1 MKEKIK
7 KLLKSTGFNIFLIVL
22 FTCIVLYVSLSKGGD
37 EIIPIL
43 KNTSIIG
50 LIGIICLMIIDK
62 MLLGYGLMLE
72 CKQSHPK
79 YTWWQGFVNAYV
91 AGLFN
96 NITPGASGGQVAQG
110 YIFKKQG
117 IPVSHSIGILW
128 LDFIVYQSTM
138 TIYVLILLILRFNYF
153 YSNYSEFFLVVLLGF
168 AVSSGIIVFLWLLA
182 KSPRFYNWLTTT
194 GINIGVKLHLIKD
207 REKTI
212 ENLNQQLEAFSH
224 EIVVLTLH
232 KKMIVS
238 LVIITVIRLTIY
250 YSIPFF
256 CAKALHIEVAS
267 SQLLNIIAL
276 SAFVSMINAFLPMPG
291 SSGGTEAV
299 FVLMFST
306 IFDVV
311 DAASIMILWRSVTFY
326 LTLIIGTVVF
336 LYAKTRPDI
345 EGDTSIP
352 RTYETEVLIEEGI
365 EK

>member
-7 KLLKSTGFNIFLIVL
+7 RILKSTAFNIFLIL
-22 FTCIVLYVSLSKGGD
+22 MFTGIVLYVTLSREGD
-37 EIIPIL
+37 QIIPML
-43 KNTSIIG
+43 KSTNIAV
-50 LIGIICLMIIDK
+50 LIGIICMMIFDRA
-62 MLLGYGLMLE
+62 LLGYGLMIE
-72 CKQSHPK
+72 CRQSHPK
-79 YTWWQGFVNAYV
+79 YTWGQGFVNAYV

-117 IPVSHSIGILW
+117 IPISHSVGILW

-138 TIYVLILLILRFNYF
+138 TLYVLLLLILRFSYF
-153 YSNYSEFFLVVLLGF
+153 YTNYSQFFLVVLLGF

-194 GINIGVKLHLIKD
+194 GINIGVKLRLIRD
-207 REKTI
+207 REKTV
-212 ENLNQQLEAFSH
+212 ENLNHQLEAFSH
-224 EIVVLTLH
+224 EIVVLVLH

-238 LVIITVIRLTIY
+238 LVIINVIRLTLY

-256 CAKALHIEVAS
+256 CAKALHIDIAF
-267 SQLLNIIAL
+267 SQILNIIAL

-299 FVLMFST
+299 FVLMYST
-306 IFDVV
+306 IFSVV
-311 DAASIMILWRSVTFY
+311 DATSIMILWRSVTFY
-326 LTLIIGTVVF
+326 LTLIIGSAVF
-336 LYAKTRPDI
+336 LYARTRPDI
-345 EGDTSIP
+345 EADASIP
-352 RTYETEVLIEEGI
+352 RTYEEEILIEEGI

>member
-1 MKEKIK
+1 M
-7 KLLKSTGFNIFLIVL
+7 
-22 FTCIVLYVSLSKGGD
+22 
-37 EIIPIL
+37 
-43 KNTSIIG
+43 
-50 LIGIICLMIIDK
+50 
-62 MLLGYGLMLE
+62 
-72 CKQSHPK
+72 
-79 YTWWQGFVNAYV
+79 
-91 AGLFN
+91 
-96 NITPGASGGQVAQG
+96 
-110 YIFKKQG
+110 
-117 IPVSHSIGILW
+117 
-128 LDFIVYQSTM
+128 
-138 TIYVLILLILRFNYF
+138 
-153 YSNYSEFFLVVLLGF
+153 
-168 AVSSGIIVFLWLLA
+168 
-182 KSPRFYNWLTTT
+182 
-194 GINIGVKLHLIKD
+194 
-207 REKTI
+207 
-212 ENLNQQLEAFSH
+212 
-224 EIVVLTLH
+224 
-232 KKMIVS
+232 
-238 LVIITVIRLTIY
+238 IRLTIY